1 VQWFREEF
9 GGRMGVKASLE
20 IVTEKK
26 MKDGKLAK
34 GCLKVRFWA
43 SETRKQSKL
52 LILYQKPPGYR
63 PPDSKHPTPKLPI
76 QPKLPLL
83 IQILH
88 PQRVIRRHLL
98 LSQLPQAT
106 DLQNGPQPQLHQRL
120 PRLLHHLQ
128 LVRTRITP
136 QHIIRPQ
143 PILTKTQ
150 PYHRFPLNR
159 HGL

>member
-1 VQWFREEF
+1 VTLTFQSEEERRVFVQWFREEF

-63 PPDSKHPTPKLPI
+63 PPDSDTP
-76 QPKLPLL
+76 
-83 IQILH
+83 
-88 PQRVIRRHLL
+88 PQN
-98 LSQLPQAT
+98 S
-106 DLQNGPQPQLHQRL
+106 
-120 PRLLHHLQ
+120 
-128 LVRTRITP
+128 
-136 QHIIRPQ
+136 
-143 PILTKTQ
+143 
-150 PYHRFPLNR
+150 PYNPNSPY
-159 HGL
+159 